1 MSSLFNS
8 VLLDKK
14 TNITPSKVG
23 QSGYPY
29 GYMPATDVPVSPTC
43 PTTTTSGASSSSKP
57 SSTYTYRAP
66 ITPDTPFLK
75 DVIANEK
82 HTIETLL
89 KVAAKIGP
97 VAQTIVQKEEAYDA
111 AFEATKPSKVS
122 GPSATM
128 QGFALI
134 MFFGSYFILA
144 CTMIVYVYIMTE
156 SDMKAGLTLII
167 FTVCAAIALSL
178 LGRIG

>member
-1 MSSLFNS
+1 

-14 TNITPSKVG
+14 SNITPSKVG

-29 GYMPATDVPVSPTC
+29 GYMPAADPPANPTC
-43 PTTTTSGASSSSKP
+43 PTSTISLSKPAIVSSGP

-75 DVIANEK
+75 EVIANEK
-82 HTIETLL
+82 HSIETLL

-134 MFFGSYFILA
+134 MFFGSYLILA
-144 CTMIVYVYIMTE
+144 CTMVVYVYITTE
-156 SDMKAGLTLII
+156 DQMKTGITLII
-167 FTVCAAIALSL
+167 FSVCAAIALAL
-178 LGRIG
+178 LGRLG